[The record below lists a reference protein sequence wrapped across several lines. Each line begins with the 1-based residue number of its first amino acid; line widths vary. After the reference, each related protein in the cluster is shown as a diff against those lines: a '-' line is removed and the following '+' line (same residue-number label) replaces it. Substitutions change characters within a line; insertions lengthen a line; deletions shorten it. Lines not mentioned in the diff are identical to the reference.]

1 MKDKSIKT
9 EEDASDASD
18 RLLVRGDGKTRTLSP
33 RVVNTS
39 ERGRRVLPEVRRRAR
54 ALRQAD
60 ADLLVCV

>member
-18 RLLVRGDGKTRTLSP
+18 RLLVRGDGKTRTVSP
-33 RVVNTS
+33 
-39 ERGRRVLPEVRRRAR
+39 RAR